1 MELNRVFKNF
11 EAGSFKNSMSTI
23 LFTMLVLL
31 VCLSFNSFGGSNF
44 SRFSSVNNTIQLS
57 LYEDP
62 ALSLE
67 IVMDNGKR
75 ILHVSFNGDEGHEGT
90 LKIYN
95 ISGILVKESNF
106 ELIKSPF
113 YASVDITGLEK
124 GNYKV
129 ELTTRK
135 GNHSSNIEIK

>member
-1 MELNRVFKNF
+1 MKVKFTRQNMKTIKLIKSVRY
-11 EAGSFKNSMSTI
+11 SFYV
-23 LFTMLVLL
+23 LFTMLLFNVNG
-31 VCLSFNSFGGSNF
+31 LSNHISSYNF
-44 SRFSSVNNTIQLS
+44 QKNYSVQLP
-57 LYEDP
+57 DTKNP
-62 ALSLE
+62 VLSLE
-67 IVMDNGKR
+67 IVMDNSNR

-95 ISGILVKESNF
+95 HSGNLVKESNF

-129 ELTTRK
+129 ELTTSK
-135 GNHSSNIEIK
+135 GIHSSNIEIK